1 MSGSQLVGVLS
12 VYSTI
17 ADAFTDDHRR
27 LLEVVA
33 RQVSETIRQVR
44 EADLAKTQPREDPY
58 GLPHRERVESF
69 VAAEIDLERQIQT
82 NLSII
87 CLEVS
92 FEQGEPELRSWCTA
106 R

>member
-27 LLEVVA
+27 LIEVVA

-44 EADLAKTQPREDPY
+44 EADLAKTATQRGCTRPTTPGTGRELCRRRD
-58 GLPHRERVESF
+58 
-69 VAAEIDLERQIQT
+69 
-82 NLSII
+82 
-87 CLEVS
+87 
-92 FEQGEPELRSWCTA
+92 
-106 R
+106 